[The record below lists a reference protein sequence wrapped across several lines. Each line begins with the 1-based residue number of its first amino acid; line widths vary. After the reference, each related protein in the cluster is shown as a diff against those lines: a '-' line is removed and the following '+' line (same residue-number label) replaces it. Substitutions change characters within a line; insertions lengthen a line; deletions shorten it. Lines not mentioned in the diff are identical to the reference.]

1 MDEKEP
7 LDGDPG
13 TGDHDHSEVTTE
25 TSLPAAA
32 EQESSAST
40 TPATRRRSLLKTLSV
55 PPLVAALAG
64 CPSMDTDSSTD
75 DEQTEGGEPRPDVSE
90 GEAISFGD
98 AVRLANSYEIQ
109 VRTLTGDDQP
119 GVTMTGRVHEG
130 DQYVR
135 TEQGETTTESYLV
148 DGQGYVVTGED
159 CFTYPTDAASLD
171 GDTEPAESGDAPDSQ
186 PEVTL
191 LERTVIDGT
200 EVDRYERRDRGTE
213 QGDTVRYDVAA
224 ETGYLRR
231 MRTGSAVIE
240 YSAWGG
246 ADPVTPPDVE
256 CQPYEAPTVE
266 DSATDTDTGTDSE
279 TNPPSGSEG
288 SSDTPT
294 DPGDWD
300 IYAERAFEVATAQGV
315 QLPVVT
321 DSTVLIAF
329 ETTTDFAVDV
339 YTIQVSD
346 ETTIPDEVTEANV
359 IPELSFPDSRGD
371 RGQTVLESN
380 DYAVFVDNTAE
391 RGVATPPSEDAVAV
405 VTITLGVK

>member
-7 LDGDPG
+7 LDSDSTAPT
-13 TGDHDHSEVTTE
+13 TG
-25 TSLPAAA
+25 
-32 EQESSAST
+32 
-40 TPATRRRSLLKTLSV
+40 RRSLLKTLSV

-75 DEQTEGGEPRPDVSE
+75 DEPTEGDEPSPDVSE
-90 GEAISFGD
+90 GEAISFDD
-98 AVRLANSYEIQ
+98 AVRFADSYEIR
-109 VRTLTGDDQP
+109 VSAPAGDDQS
-119 GVTMTGRVHEG
+119 GVVMTGRVHEG

-135 TEQGETTTESYLV
+135 TEQGGSTTESYLV

-159 CFTYPTDAASLD
+159 CFTYPTDAASPE
-171 GDTEPAESGDAPDSQ
+171 DTGPAESGDAPDSQ
-186 PEVTL
+186 SEVTL

-200 EVDRYERRDRGTE
+200 EIDRYERRDRGTE

-224 ETGYLRR
+224 ETGHLRR
-231 MRTGSAVIE
+231 MRTGSTVIE

-256 CQPYEAPTVE
+256 CQPYEGPTVE
-266 DSATDTDTGTDSE
+266 DPTTDTEAGTDGE
-279 TNPPSGSEG
+279 TNPPGGSP
-288 SSDTPT
+288 DTPI

-339 YTIQVSD
+339 YTVQVSD
-346 ETTIPDEVTEANV
+346 EITIPDEVTESNV
-359 IPELSFPDSRGD
+359 VPELSFPDSRSD
-371 RGQTVLESN
+371 RGQTVLERN
-380 DYAVFVDNTAE
+380 DYAVFVDNTAD
-391 RGVATPPSEDAVAV
+391 RGVATPPSEDAVAA
-405 VTITLGVK
+405 VTVTLGVK

>member
-7 LDGDPG
+7 LDSDPG
-13 TGDHDHSEVTTE
+13 TGDHDHSEVSTE
-25 TSLPAAA
+25 TSLPATADRG
-32 EQESSAST
+32 SSAPT
-40 TPATRRRSLLKTLSV
+40 DPATRRRSLLKTLSV

-98 AVRLANSYEIQ
+98 AVRFADSYEIQ
-109 VRTLTGDDQP
+109 VRTLAGDDQP

-159 CFTYPTDAASLD
+159 CFTYPTDVASLD
-171 GDTEPAESGDAPDSQ
+171 GDTEPAESGDARDSQ
-186 PEVTL
+186 SEVTL

-200 EVDRYERRDRGTE
+200 EVDRYERRDPE

-231 MRTGSAVIE
+231 VRTGSAVIE

-256 CQPYEAPTVE
+256 CQPYEVPTVADPE
-266 DSATDTDTGTDSE
+266 TDTDAGTDSE
-279 TNPPSGSEG
+279 TNPPSGSP
-288 SSDTPT
+288 DTPI

-300 IYAERAFEVATAQGV
+300 IHAERAFEVATAQGV

-339 YTIQVSD
+339 YTVQVSD
-346 ETTIPDEVTEANV
+346 ETTVPDEVTESNV
-359 IPELSFPDSRGD
+359 VPELSFPDSRGD

-391 RGVATPPSEDAVAV
+391 RGVASPPSEDAVAV
-405 VTITLGVK
+405 VTITLGLTSSPR